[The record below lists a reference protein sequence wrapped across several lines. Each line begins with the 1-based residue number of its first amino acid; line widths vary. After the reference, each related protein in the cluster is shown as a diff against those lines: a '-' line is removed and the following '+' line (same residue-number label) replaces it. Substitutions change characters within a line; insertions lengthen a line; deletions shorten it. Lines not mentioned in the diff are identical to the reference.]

1 MNQSSPHPGA
11 AATAP
16 LSPVLIGGMLARPL
30 PGFVL
35 NPLLRLMLHTV
46 VARHP
51 AMFDRLEG
59 LDCPL
64 MLIDPVD
71 LPFRL
76 ALCPDPARPELRLA
90 RPSDDDVATASVRGP
105 LMTLFDLMEGQ
116 LDGDALFFSRALVI
130 EGNTE
135 VVVALRN
142 ALDGE
147 EIDLLDDVLSL
158 FGPFNPLARLLA
170 ARAEALLGR
179 AAADLA
185 SLRGALLDDI
195 EKQNRGQAAELS
207 KLGQRLEHLERA
219 RRPRKQ
225 VAP

>member
-1 MNQSSPHPGA
+1 MSPSAPHQS
-11 AATAP
+11 ATAAP

-35 NPLLRLMLHTV
+35 NPLLQLALDTV

-64 MLIDPVD
+64 MLIDPSD

-76 ALCPDPARPELRLA
+76 ALCPDAARPSLRLA
-90 RPSDDDVATASVRGP
+90 RPGDDEVATASVRGP
-105 LMTLFDLMEGQ
+105 LLTLIDLMEGR
-116 LDGDALFFSRALVI
+116 LDGDAVFFSRALVI
-130 EGNTE
+130 DGDTE
-135 VVVALRN
+135 AVVALRN

-147 EIDLLDDVLSL
+147 EIDLLDDILSL

-185 SLRGALLDDI
+185 ALRGALLADV

-207 KLGQRLEHLERA
+207 RLGQRLEHLERKGPQ
-219 RRPRKQ
+219 RKRP
-225 VAP
+225 AP

>member
-1 MNQSSPHPGA
+1 MSPSAPHQGTVA
-11 AATAP
+11 AP

-35 NPLLRLMLHTV
+35 NPLLRLALDTV

-64 MLIDPVD
+64 MLIDPTD
-71 LPFRL
+71 LPFSL
-76 ALCPDPARPELRLA
+76 ALCPDAARPSLRLA
-90 RPSDDDVATASVRGP
+90 RPDDDEVATASVRGP
-105 LMTLFDLMEGQ
+105 LLTLIDLMEGR
-116 LDGDALFFSRALVI
+116 LDGDAVFFSRALVI
-130 EGNTE
+130 DGDTE
-135 VVVALRN
+135 VVVVLRN

-147 EIDLLDDVLSL
+147 DIDLLDDILSL

-170 ARAEALLGR
+170 ARAEDLLGR

-185 SLRGALLDDI
+185 ALRGALLDDV
-195 EKQNRGQAAELS
+195 ERASRGQAAELS
-207 KLGQRLEHLERA
+207 RLGQRLEHLERKGPQ
-219 RRPRKQ
+219 RKRP
-225 VAP
+225 AP

>member
-1 MNQSSPHPGA
+1 
-11 AATAP
+11 
-16 LSPVLIGGMLARPL
+16 
-30 PGFVL
+30 
-35 NPLLRLMLHTV
+35 
-46 VARHP
+46 
-51 AMFDRLEG
+51 
-59 LDCPL
+59 
-64 MLIDPVD
+64 
-71 LPFRL
+71 
-76 ALCPDPARPELRLA
+76 
-90 RPSDDDVATASVRGP
+90 
-105 LMTLFDLMEGQ
+105 MTLFDLMEGR

-170 ARAEALLGR
+170 GRAEALLGR

>member
-1 MNQSSPHPGA
+1 MSPSAPHQS
-11 AATAP
+11 ATAAP

-35 NPLLRLMLHTV
+35 NPLLRLALDTV

-64 MLIDPVD
+64 MLIDPSD

-76 ALCPDPARPELRLA
+76 ALCPDAARPSLRLA
-90 RPSDDDVATASVRGP
+90 RPGDDEVATASVRGP
-105 LMTLFDLMEGQ
+105 LLTLIDLMEGR
-116 LDGDALFFSRALVI
+116 LDGDAVFFSRALVI
-130 EGNTE
+130 DGDTE
-135 VVVALRN
+135 AVVALRN

-147 EIDLLDDVLSL
+147 EIDLLDDILSL

-185 SLRGALLDDI
+185 ALRGALLADV

-207 KLGQRLEHLERA
+207 RLGQRLEHLERKGPQ
-219 RRPRKQ
+219 RKRP
-225 VAP
+225 AP

>member
-1 MNQSSPHPGA
+1 MSQSTPHPR
-11 AATAP
+11 ATAAP

-30 PGFVL
+30 PGFLL
-35 NPLLRLMLHTV
+35 NPLLRLTLNTV

-59 LDCPL
+59 LECPL

-76 ALCPDPARPELRLA
+76 ALCPDAARPELRLA
-90 RPSDDDVATASVRGP
+90 RAGDDEVATASVRGP
-105 LMTLFDLMEGQ
+105 LMTLFDLMEGR

-130 EGNTE
+130 DGDTE

-185 SLRGALLDDI
+185 ALRNALLDDV
-195 EKQNRGQAAELS
+195 ERRGRGQAAELS
-207 KLGQRLEHLERA
+207 RLGERLEHLERA
-219 RRPRKQ
+219 ARQRKRA
-225 VAP
+225 AP

>member
-1 MNQSSPHPGA
+1 MSQTTPHPS

-35 NPLLRLMLHTV
+35 NPLLRLTLNTV

-51 AMFDRLEG
+51 AMFDRLQG

-64 MLIDPVD
+64 MLIDPSD

-90 RPSDDDVATASVRGP
+90 RPDDDVVATASVRGP
-105 LMTLFDLMEGQ
+105 LMTLIDLMEGR
-116 LDGDALFFSRALVI
+116 LDGDALFFSRALVVD
-130 EGNTE
+130 GDTE

-170 ARAEALLGR
+170 ARAETLLER

-185 SLRGALLDDI
+185 ALRGALLNDV
-195 EKQNRGQAAELS
+195 ERQNRGQAAELS
-207 KLGQRLEHLERA
+207 RLGERLQHLERA
-219 RRPRKQ
+219 GRQRKR
-225 VAP
+225 AAT